1 MLIPKKLGH
10 IWIGPLEPPREWM
23 QTWKDLHPDWDY
35 TLYDNDFL
43 ASEQFETQAQIDEY
57 IKRGSYAGAADL
69 LRYEILYK
77 YGGYVAAADS
87 ICRHPIDELF
97 DDDQSLYTV
106 YENEFVRGHLVS
118 PIAAAAPNHSFIR
131 LLIDRLKQVDP
142 ADLEEPWKQ
151 TGNLFVAEMIEEHQ
165 PDIVIWP
172 SHYLIPI
179 HYTGRIYRGTGKV
192 YANQLFGNTKKLYE
206 AKSEKTRL
214 VEWMRARYQNRVRK
228 KLKAKARKAFGAGK

>member
-1 MLIPKKLGH
+1 
-10 IWIGPLEPPREWM
+10 
-23 QTWKDLHPDWDY
+23 
-35 TLYDNDFL
+35 
-43 ASEQFETQAQIDEY
+43 
-57 IKRGSYAGAADL
+57 
-69 LRYEILYK
+69 
-77 YGGYVAAADS
+77 
-87 ICRHPIDELF
+87 
-97 DDDQSLYTV
+97 
-106 YENEFVRGHLVS
+106 
-118 PIAAAAPNHSFIR
+118 
-131 LLIDRLKQVDP
+131 LIDRLKQVDP